1 MKFIKAAVLAYNAT
15 SISVMVSYV
24 MLLSIFSLV
33 IQNIN
38 QSPAGKKNSIDQH
51 QY

>member
-15 SISVMVSYV
+15 SIMLSYV

-38 QSPAGKKNSIDQH
+38 QSPAGKQNSIDQH